1 MVVAQGNAQLINCIY
16 DEPIDG
22 FYRFTNRYISSAKIK
37 AIAVKTSIK
46 DEGVAI
52 KDTYARRFW
61 YFDNQGNLL
70 VFRRRK
76 GFSSDT
82 LRIENVYNE
91 NGELQLEFKGDI
103 YGRYKTRYFFG
114 QNRIEKEKQRRT
126 SVSGETN
133 RELTFTYVQ
142 HTDTLLETIAQTPEG
157 KASYRQIRR
166 ESAKGL
172 LEYSARLSDHSQ
184 EELRIYF
191 EYDENQRLNK
201 KRVEEQTVTGAHNIT
216 VTHYFYD
223 AEERLGS
230 ERKHKNGAFYKRV
243 EYLYEGVLL
252 KAKLEKNGS
261 NGRIVIHEFAYT
273 FFD

>member
-1 MVVAQGNAQLINCIY
+1 MVVAQGNAQLIHCIY

-22 FYRFTNRYISSAKIK
+22 FYRFTKNYISTAKIK
-37 AIAVKTSIK
+37 SITVKTSIK

-61 YFDNQGNLL
+61 HFDKEGKLL

-82 LRIENVYNE
+82 LRIENTYNST
-91 NGELQLEFKGDI
+91 GELQREFKGDI
-103 YGRYKTRYFFG
+103 YGQYENRYFYG
-114 QNRIEKEKQRRT
+114 QNRIEKEKYRRM
-126 SVSGETN
+126 SASGVIK
-133 RELTFTYVQ
+133 REITFNYVQ
-142 HTDTLLETIAQTPEG
+142 YADTLWETIAQTPEG
-157 KASYRQIRR
+157 KASYREIWR

-172 LEYSARLSDHSQ
+172 PEYSARLSDHSQ
-184 EELRIYF
+184 EEMRIYF
-191 EYDENQRLNK
+191 EYNENHRLKK
-201 KRVEEQTVTGAHNIT
+201 KRVEEKTVTGSHNIII
-216 VTHYFYD
+216 THYFYD
-223 AEERLGS
+223 ADGRLGS

-243 EYLYEGVLL
+243 EYLYEGGLL
-252 KAKLEKNGS
+252 KAKLEKNGA